1 MPKTQLFDYVVLYHH
16 KTEKDNA
23 GNDITK
29 DSEVIVPAAQ
39 MLAVND
45 STVSKK
51 AARLI
56 PATFED
62 QLNQCEIIVRPF

>member
-1 MPKTQLFDYVVLYHH
+1 MARLQLFDYIVLLHH

-29 DSEVIVPAAQ
+29 DSIVVVPAGQ
-39 MLAVND
+39 ILAPNAE
-45 STVSKK
+45 TVSKK

-56 PATFED
+56 DAKYEN
-62 QLNQCEIIVRPF
+62 QLELCEIIVRPF

>member
-1 MPKTQLFDYVVLYHH
+1 MAKLQLFDYVVLYHY

-29 DSEVIVPAAQ
+29 DSFVVVPAAQ
-39 MLAVND
+39 MLANSAD
-45 STVSKK
+45 TVSKK

-56 PATFED
+56 PVAHENE
-62 QLNQCEIIVRPF
+62 LNLCEIIVRPF

>member
-1 MPKTQLFDYVVLYHH
+1 MAKLQLFDYTVLYHF

-29 DSEVIVPAAQ
+29 DSKVVVPAAQ
-39 MLAVND
+39 MMAVNAD
-45 STVSKK
+45 TVSKK

-56 PATFED
+56 PKEFED
-62 QLNQCEIIVRPF
+62 ELNLCEIIVRPF